1 MKAINVLTIL
11 LLYCLIGCSGER
23 TEHKNTF
30 EPRDEDLEQIET
42 IDGLADFVV
51 GSTTFQSF
59 SKRYRQYN
67 WHVSYSELFYDEE
80 WDSPWDVEW
89 EKAYKDFNYDNR
101 VKLIDNLKKNKS
113 IRSIKLS
120 NYKVGEIELQ
130 NFYLAFFKDTLVAL
144 RFEPDKEHRMSLR
157 DHYLSKY
164 GCGKGFSDT
173 LDLLDVIGRYSIKEE
188 REWSNQLLTTSYSRM
203 RYFDKKKGYDM
214 DENIYFYWHK
224 RLYPMYV
231 NAIEDEVNKY
241 QESKSE
247 SIKTSLT
254 AF

>member
-11 LLYCLIGCSGER
+11 LLCSLIGCSKEKS
-23 TEHKNTF
+23 EHKNTF
-30 EPRDEDLEQIET
+30 VPNEVDFEQIET
-42 IDGLADFVV
+42 IDGLADFIV
-51 GSTTFQSF
+51 GSTTFQSY
-59 SKRYRQYN
+59 SRRYRQYN
-67 WHVSYSELFYDEE
+67 RRISLATYYDEE
-80 WDSPWDVEW
+80 WSSPWDVEW
-89 EKAYKDFNYDNR
+89 GKAYKEFNYDDR

-130 NFYLAFFKDTLVAL
+130 NFYLAFFTDTLVAL

-157 DHYLSKY
+157 DHYLVKY

-173 LDLLDVIGRYSIKEE
+173 LDFLDVLGRYSIKEE
-188 REWSNQLLTTSYSRM
+188 REWSNQLLTATYYRT
-203 RYFDKKKGYDM
+203 RLIDKDKGYDM
-214 DENIYFYWHK
+214 DENVYFYWPK

-231 NAIEDEVNKY
+231 NVIEDEIQKH
-241 QESKSE
+241 QESKSK
-247 SIKTSLT
+247 SINNSLT